1 MEFSLTDDIIDGYAK
16 IIGGLVIG
24 KSDNT
29 DAELDAASPHGII
42 TPRTENFSIDGTKFF
57 NYNFN
62 TAAGLGTCSQC
73 IDLESTDSGARTTK
87 VSNLVFDSVSVTK
100 RIRYQYPERAI
111 FYDETGGLTNLGAK
125 TWAVPNWKH
134 LQ

>member
-1 MEFSLTDDIIDGYAK
+1 MNGAIADRVGAVQFHNFKTADNLIGGMEFSLTDDIIDGYAK

-73 IDLESTDSGARTTK
+73 IDLE
-87 VSNLVFDSVSVTK
+87 
-100 RIRYQYPERAI
+100 
-111 FYDETGGLTNLGAK
+111 
-125 TWAVPNWKH
+125 
-134 LQ
+134 